1 MSQTAAQAATPA
13 ASPFGAPPV
22 VVQKGMQQQPLVV
35 GGMQVQGQFE
45 PVKDRW
51 SSGICDCFQD
61 CATCLAACCCP
72 FIAIGQ
78 LYERVLK
85 VPPSCTPTRVPC
97 STHCCVRYGAPH
109 CLSRRLEQPSGG
121 PESED
126 EWPSIHYSLHPL
138 AHYTHHCA
146 LLRRLAPASE
156 SPSGSARSTCS
167 TVCFRYMGPQCTPAV
182 YGTCTVRMGVD
193 EPLCYCISGI

>member
-1 MSQTAAQAATPA
+1 MSQTTAQAATPA
-13 ASPFGAPPV
+13 ASPFGAPPAV
-22 VVQKGMQQQPLVV
+22 VLKGTQQQPLVV

-45 PVKDRW
+45 PAKDRW

-85 VPPSCTPTRVPC
+85 VPPSSCHE
-97 STHCCVRYGAPH
+97 STVQHALLRTLWRALGAPH

-121 PESED
+121 
-126 EWPSIHYSLHPL
+126 H
-138 AHYTHHCA
+138 
-146 LLRRLAPASE
+146 
-156 SPSGSARSTCS
+156 
-167 TVCFRYMGPQCTPAV
+167 
-182 YGTCTVRMGVD
+182 
-193 EPLCYCISGI
+193 

>member
-1 MSQTAAQAATPA
+1 MSAVQLA

-22 VVQKGMQQQPLVV
+22 VVKKGTEQGPLVV
-35 GGMQVQGQFE
+35 GGMQVQGPFE

-85 VPPSCTPTRVPC
+85 VVHPSCTLTSLAALQHAPMLIYAYAARPT
-97 STHCCVRYGAPH
+97 A
-109 CLSRRLEQPSGG
+109 RRTL
-121 PESED
+121 
-126 EWPSIHYSLHPL
+126 I
-138 AHYTHHCA
+138 
-146 LLRRLAPASE
+146 
-156 SPSGSARSTCS
+156 
-167 TVCFRYMGPQCTPAV
+167 
-182 YGTCTVRMGVD
+182 
-193 EPLCYCISGI
+193 

>member
-1 MSQTAAQAATPA
+1 MSTVQPA

-22 VVQKGMQQQPLVV
+22 VVKKVTQQQQPLVV
-35 GGMQVQGQFE
+35 GGMQVQGAFE

-85 VPPSCTPTRVPC
+85 VVHPSCTHTR
-97 STHCCVRYGAPH
+97 
-109 CLSRRLEQPSGG
+109 E
-121 PESED
+121 
-126 EWPSIHYSLHPL
+126 
-138 AHYTHHCA
+138 
-146 LLRRLAPASE
+146 
-156 SPSGSARSTCS
+156 
-167 TVCFRYMGPQCTPAV
+167 
-182 YGTCTVRMGVD
+182 
-193 EPLCYCISGI
+193 

>member
-1 MSQTAAQAATPA
+1 ML
-13 ASPFGAPPV
+13 
-22 VVQKGMQQQPLVV
+22 KGTQQQPLVV

-45 PVKDRW
+45 PAKDRW

-121 PESED
+121 
-126 EWPSIHYSLHPL
+126 H
-138 AHYTHHCA
+138 
-146 LLRRLAPASE
+146 
-156 SPSGSARSTCS
+156 
-167 TVCFRYMGPQCTPAV
+167 
-182 YGTCTVRMGVD
+182 
-193 EPLCYCISGI
+193 